1 MGVGFFASAGPGAW
15 KARVPPGNHQ
25 PVTPNETPMA
35 DLLTLEI
42 LTPQKRV
49 LSAETPWVTLPGSEG
64 ELGILPQHVPLVTAM
79 GSGVL
84 AYEEDGQRKQ
94 AAVHYGY
101 VQVAGDRVT
110 LLSQMVETSGEID
123 LERAR
128 ESLDPQAVQIPPEPG
143 G

>member
-1 MGVGFFASAGPGAW
+1 
-15 KARVPPGNHQ
+15 
-25 PVTPNETPMA
+25 MA

-49 LSAETPWVTLPGSEG
+49 FTAKTPWVNLPGSEG

-101 VQVAGDRVT
+101 VQVAADRVT
-110 LLSQMVETSGEID
+110 LLSHMVEPSEEID

-128 ESLDPQAVQIPPEPG
+128 QAEQKAREQLRSGAAGGKDENGNETGKIESKLKRALVRQKAAG
-143 G
+143 

>member
-1 MGVGFFASAGPGAW
+1 
-15 KARVPPGNHQ
+15 
-25 PVTPNETPMA
+25 MA

-49 LSAETPWVTLPGSEG
+49 LSTETPWVTLPGSEG

-101 VQVAGDRVT
+101 VQVAADRVT
-110 LLSQMVETSGEID
+110 LLSQMLEPAEEID

-128 ESLDPQAVQIPPEPG
+128 QAEQKAREQLRSAAAGGKDENGIPFEKIESKLKRALVRQKAAG
-143 G
+143 